1 MQVRKARAI
10 GIDGEHRAVARSAA
24 THCAVPYRVLP
35 DKINPAIGLA
45 PSLLVLV
52 TRSRCRETMQV
63 RKTRAIGVDG
73 EHRAI
78 ARTAACICRPIQGIA
93 R

>member
-1 MQVRKARAI
+1 MQDGKARSI
-10 GIDGEHRAVARSAA
+10 GVDLEHRAIARTAALHRRSIQGGARYNQSRPRSSPVAVS
-24 THCAVPYRVLP
+24 
-35 DKINPAIGLA
+35 
-45 PSLLVLV
+45 
-52 TRSRCRETMQV
+52 ETMQV

-78 ARTAACICRPIQGIA
+78 ARTAAAVRRPIQGVA